1 MRFLTPFGMTA
12 HIVYGMGG
20 GGFAAPPPPPLSLK
34 LPVISSEARKLTIK
48 YYFDP

>member
-1 MRFLTPFGMTA
+1 MTA

-20 GGFAAPPPPPLSLK
+20 EEGAAKPPLLPHPLSLK

>member
-12 HIVYGMGG
+12 HIVYGMEEEGRLCR
-20 GGFAAPPPPPLSLK
+20 PSSPLSLK